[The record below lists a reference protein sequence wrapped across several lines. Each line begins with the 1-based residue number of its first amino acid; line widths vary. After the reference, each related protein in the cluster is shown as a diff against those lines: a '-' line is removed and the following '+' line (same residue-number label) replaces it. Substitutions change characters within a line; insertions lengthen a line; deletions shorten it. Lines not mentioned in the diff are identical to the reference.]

1 MSVVIVEEGEGLALT
16 LQLEKLQKEWEEKK
30 TQSVEVRKVLDD
42 LKLHKLRMKRLAEEL
57 SVAEAWEIE
66 LEARRLRVEE
76 SLKPPLLG
84 LFDKLE
90 SEEFVGDQ
98 LLREAFVSGG
108 EDVFKTLESRASRV
122 MQLERR
128 ALLMFVHLLLR
139 LEAHV
144 KRGYWAGQGGE
155 AGQDGGVRAG
165 QARYCL
171 VMSGQR
177 GGESCDDD
185 DAGVGRGATFSG
197 TSCEPVADWG
207 GEEKRGQCLCSN
219 RRLVLAI

>member
-139 LEAHV
+139 LRLMLNEDIGLGRVEKLAKV
-144 KRGYWAGQGGE
+144 VVQELARPDIVWSCLDNEEVRVVTKMTQELGRVPPFLARVVNQLLAG
-155 AGQDGGVRAG
+155 A
-165 QARYCL
+165 ARKK
-171 VMSGQR
+171 
-177 GGESCDDD
+177 
-185 DAGVGRGATFSG
+185 GVGVGVQT
-197 TSCEPVADWG
+197 ED
-207 GEEKRGQCLCSN
+207 
-219 RRLVLAI
+219 